1 VNVKD
6 RTRDLARAQW
16 PILTVAAIFS
26 LALAL
31 VAAGF
36 WRRGTLLI
44 GIGVGVAAGLRL
56 LLPDEQAGLLVV
68 RSKRLD
74 FATMATVFAV
84 VVYIAFTIDPLG
96 TS

>member
-1 VNVKD
+1 MK
-6 RTRDLARAQW
+6 AYWRAVLRRQW
-16 PILTVAAIFS
+16 PILTVAAIG
-26 LALAL
+26 LVAAIL

-56 LLPDEQAGLLVV
+56 VLTDEQAGVLAV
-68 RSKRLD
+68 RTKTLD
-74 FATMATVFAV
+74 VSMMGTVFAV
-84 VVYIAFTIDPLG
+84 MIYIAWTIDPLG

>member
-1 VNVKD
+1 MNVKD
-6 RTRDLARAQW
+6 RTRDLVRAQW
-16 PILTVAAIFS
+16 PILTVAAIFF

-68 RSKRLD
+68 RSKRID
-74 FATMATVFAV
+74 FATMATVCTV

>member
-1 VNVKD
+1 MI
-6 RTRDLARAQW
+6 RAQW
-16 PILTVAAIFS
+16 PIVTVGAIFA

-36 WRRGTLLI
+36 WRRGAFLI

-56 LLPDEQAGLLVV
+56 LLPEDRAGLLVV
-68 RSKRLD
+68 RTRSLD
-74 FATMATVFAV
+74 FATMTTLSV
-84 VVYIAFTIDPLG
+84 VMIYTAWTIDPLG

>member
-1 VNVKD
+1 MNVKD